1 MILQVTGALFAQTIY
16 KFKSFSAVHGDNS
29 PNYHP
34 TSNGAPWLMFFP
46 PWDFGCRI
54 QGAAASASR
63 PAESTEALKAE
74 LFIAMPGNDVAT
86 WMSRDGSGWIKWLG
100 SMGYDKL
107 LHL

>member
-1 MILQVTGALFAQTIY
+1 MVTIPLTIILQV
-16 KFKSFSAVHGDNS
+16 
-29 PNYHP
+29 
-34 TSNGAPWLMFFP
+34 GAPWLMFFS